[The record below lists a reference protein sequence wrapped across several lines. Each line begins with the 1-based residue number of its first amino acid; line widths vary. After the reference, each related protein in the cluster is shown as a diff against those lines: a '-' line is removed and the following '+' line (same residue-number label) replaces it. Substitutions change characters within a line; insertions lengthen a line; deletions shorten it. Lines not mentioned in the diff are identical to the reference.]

1 MTTMDEKLSAYL
13 DNMLPEDERAGL
25 EALLAVSPE
34 LADRLEALAL
44 ANADFI
50 SHAADIDRVP
60 MSGTLDR
67 QLQSL
72 SGAAA
77 GGSNVTPFRPRAGLP
92 RFLTEHRALAACAAV
107 AAGIFAWQATVP
119 ASTAPGGMDAGGMI
133 YADTSLGRM
142 LSTATSDTVV
152 GLGDG
157 AEGRVRFTFA
167 STEGDWCRLADL
179 EQSGNTSRLVACQS
193 GEDWRVMIAAYSGPA
208 DGAGTDVY
216 RTASTQ
222 AVASVEDLL
231 DTMMQDAPLGPDE
244 EKDVIRQG
252 WSPANAPKGDTP

>member
-13 DNMLPEDERAGL
+13 DNMLPEHERAGL
-25 EALLAVSPE
+25 EALLAASPE

-60 MSGTLDR
+60 MSAGLDR

-72 SGAAA
+72 SGAASG
-77 GGSNVTPFRPRAGLP
+77 GGSVTPFRPRAGLP

-142 LSTATSDTVV
+142 LSTATSETVT

-167 STEGDWCRLADL
+167 STGGDWCRLADL
-179 EQSGNTSRLVACQS
+179 DKAGSTSRLVACQS
-193 GEDWRVMIAAYSGPA
+193 GEDWRVMIAAYAGPS

-216 RTASTQ
+216 RTASAQ
-222 AVASVEDLL
+222 AVTSVEALL
-231 DTMMQDAPLGPDE
+231 DTMMQDAPLGPEDE
-244 EKDVIRQG
+244 QALIRMG
-252 WSPANAPKGDTP
+252 WTPANPPKGDTP